1 MSEVFSLEIF
11 KSSFYNY
18 LSEAEKINDPISYVF
33 FGIVEFIIAKDASP
47 LEELLEDESTRVFD
61 TPQMKK
67 QYLKKREQLFIQC
80 NSFLNLSDLMQSQ
93 QVILF
98 LFDELFVKSD
108 FKSEFIE
115 ELVLLIDFVEEE
127 LNSYQLTT
135 SDSLAKELTT
145 SSQEAKKLNKELF
158 LLFGATDPQ
167 QIADQTDN
175 IVEVAFKLTHSVF
188 YQAHLLS
195 SIKLKHMSH

>member
-1 MSEVFSLEIF
+1 MPTSFSLEIF
-11 KSSFYNY
+11 KSCFYNY
-18 LSEAEKINDPISYVF
+18 LTEAEKINDSVSYVF
-33 FGIVEFIIAKDASP
+33 FGIIEYIISKDDTP
-47 LEELLEDESTRVFD
+47 LEQLLEDQSTRSFD
-61 TPQMKK
+61 TAQMQKK
-67 QYLKKREQLFIQC
+67 YLKKRDQLLVQV
-80 NSFLNLSDLMQSQ
+80 NQFLNLSDLMQSQ

-127 LNSYQLTT
+127 LNTYQISKT
-135 SDSLAKELTT
+135 DSLYLELTKTSNEAKE
-145 SSQEAKKLNKELF
+145 LNKELF
-158 LLFGATDPQ
+158 QLFGAGDSKQ
-167 QIADQTDN
+167 VADQTDT

-195 SIKLKHMSH
+195 TIKLKQIN